1 MKGRTA
7 GHPFPE
13 NNDVSNSARPR
24 PRYCAWH
31 LLPGVLDNSLSAF
44 IGVGRI
50 AQLVEQ
56 LTLNQRVPGSS
67 PGAPTNKFPTADAE
81 ITGRDERGLE
91 RPHPSRSSFRLDVK
105 ICLRIA
111 LESLPSL
118 PGYQAVAWRRVSG
131 RKYLRFRPRSG
142 YLSPVKTA
150 RIARD
155 WLASW
160 RQRTIQ

>member
-24 PRYCAWH
+24 PRYYAWH

-67 PGAPTNKFPTADAE
+67 PGAPTNKFRTADAE
-81 ITGRDERGLE
+81 ITGRDERGLD
-91 RPHPSRSSFRLDVK
+91 RLHPSRSSFRFDVK
-105 ICLRIA
+105 LPANSLKKPPLACLDIETWHGSEYRA
-111 LESLPSL
+111 
-118 PGYQAVAWRRVSG
+118 GN
-131 RKYLRFRPRSG
+131 
-142 YLSPVKTA
+142 T
-150 RIARD
+150 
-155 WLASW
+155 
-160 RQRTIQ
+160 

>member
-13 NNDVSNSARPR
+13 NNDISNSARPR

-81 ITGRDERGLE
+81 ITGRDEHGLE
-91 RPHPSRSSFRLDVK
+91 RLRLEVK
-105 ICLRIA
+105 IYLRIA